1 MKTILAAAAL
11 ALSMFATQAAA
22 DDVAAPTII
31 VIEATDVA
39 DAQQQMNAVQK
50 DVGSTG
56 VIFIVQQQNA
66 DSGNTLQKDVG
77 STGVIF

>member
-11 ALSMFATQAAA
+11 ALSMFATQATAEDAA
-22 DDVAAPTII
+22 TPKVV
-31 VIEATDVA
+31 VIEATDAA
-39 DAQQQMNAVQK
+39 DAQQQMESMQR

-56 VIFIVQQQNA
+56 VIFIVQPQDGDTSNA
-66 DSGNTLQKDVG
+66 SQKDVG